1 MLDIVPPVNFG
12 NDHDRTQAVL
22 NALARLDDAVGL
34 ALDGLA
40 EAVEGL
46 PDASIDLGD
55 GNEDEALEDEDP
67 VVIALL
73 DLQSALER
81 AMAALRQALLA
92 RTEGAP

>member
-1 MLDIVPPVNFG
+1 MFDIVPSVNSG
-12 NDHDRTQAVL
+12 NDRGHTQAVL